1 MKFIHAADL
10 HLDTPFSSISNFSAQ
25 LQNKLKLSTYTA
37 AKKVFQTAID
47 QQVDFVILA
56 GDTFDNT
63 DRSLEAQSFL
73 RDEFEKL
80 NKYGI
85 NIYLVYGNHDYF
97 RNNFSV
103 IKFPDNVTVF
113 GEDVTTKEVKVDGL
127 KVGITG
133 FSYYQQH
140 VNNNVVST
148 YPSHGNFDYQIGI
161 LHAGVM
167 DSNYAPFK
175 VSDLLSKGYDY
186 WALGHI
192 HKREVLHEF
201 PYIIYPGDTQ
211 GRNQNETGIKGF
223 YLLEVQN
230 GLTTA
235 KFIPSSV
242 YFWESKTLNAKVSD
256 TIDSLIVQIN
266 DLLKLD
272 DVLVTLTIDN
282 AQNLN
287 GDVIKAIDRGELL
300 QQFKNNNSVLYK
312 INLKYNRKNSQSE
325 VDQKYWDETQSK
337 VFDLDNIKDLDSRLY
352 NNEIIREHINQPD
365 FLLHI
370 QNLVKNTINKKYNGE

>member
-10 HLDTPFSSISNFSAQ
+10 HLDTPFSSISNFSTQ

-85 NIYLVYGNHDYF
+85 NVYLVYGNHDYF

-113 GEDVTTKEVKVDGL
+113 GKDVTTEEVKVDGL

-140 VNNNVVST
+140 VNHNVVST
-148 YPSHGNFDYQIGI
+148 YPSHENFDYQIGI

-211 GRNQNETGIKGF
+211 GRNLNETGIKGF

-230 GLTTA
+230 GLTTT
-235 KFIPSSV
+235 KFVPSSV
-242 YFWESKTLNAKVSD
+242 YIWKSKTINAKVSD

-282 AQNLN
+282 SQNLN

-370 QNLVKNTINKKYNGE
+370 QDLVKNTINRKYNGE

>member
-10 HLDTPFSSISNFSAQ
+10 HLDTPFSSISNFSEQ

-85 NIYLVYGNHDYF
+85 NVYLVYGNHDYF

-113 GEDVTTKEVKVDGL
+113 GEDVTTQEVKVDGL

-211 GRNQNETGIKGF
+211 GRNLNETGIKGF

-242 YFWESKTLNAKVSD
+242 YVWESKTLNAKVSD

-312 INLKYNRKNSQSE
+312 INLKYNRKNSRSE

-370 QNLVKNTINKKYNGE
+370 QDLVKNTINKKYNGE